1 MAASVLATAPFV
13 QTQLKATLPGSGW
26 TVDPVTGNPIPA
38 PGQTVTLMAFV
49 APYRFD
55 QLRLLPGADTELI
68 RGRGELVAPLEF
80 PTGIGVGS
88 VLKLTYAGQAY
99 DLTITTLIENDL
111 PVVAFGTY
119 FGFTMRLSDPVA
131 SKSPDPPGEPEEPD
145 PAPEVP

>member
-1 MAASVLATAPFV
+1 MGRSVLADAPFKQIPLTGQV
-13 QTQLKATLPGSGW
+13 PGSGW
-26 TVDPVTGNPIPA
+26 IDDPVTGNPIPA
-38 PGQTVTLMAFV
+38 PGETVTLMAFV

-68 RGRGELVAPLEF
+68 RGRGELVQPLEF